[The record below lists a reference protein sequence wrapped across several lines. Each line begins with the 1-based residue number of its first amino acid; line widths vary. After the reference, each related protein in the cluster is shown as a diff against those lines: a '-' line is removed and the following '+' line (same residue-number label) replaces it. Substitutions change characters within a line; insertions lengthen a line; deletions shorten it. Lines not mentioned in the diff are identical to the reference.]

1 MPHRK
6 AVRRLQLCVMSILAG
21 FSFSEAA
28 GQDLVVIATTDFSV
42 FGSLAAFEPEADTA
56 SVNLVNTHGDNAI
69 RTYQGLVYVINQL
82 GGDNIMVLD
91 PEDLSVSIRQ
101 FSVGEGSNPR
111 DIAFISET
119 KAYVPRYAKASL
131 LVVNPAT
138 GDSLKAIDLSPFAD
152 EDGIPEMNAALAVG
166 GRVYV
171 TCQRLDRNAFFAPTD
186 RSVVAVIDAEADS
199 LMDLDP
205 EEAGV
210 QGIDLTLK
218 NPDTAVLRNGKI
230 YISCVG
236 AFLDFTDGGIEI
248 VDTAENRSLGPGINE
263 AELGGE
269 VGAIAMS
276 SDTRG
281 YVVLGDSS
289 FSNSIKPFDLSDR
302 TASEP
307 LDGHSGGFTPDI
319 QIAGGKLY
327 VADRGSFTDP
337 ESAGILIYDSETG
350 ERLKGPINTGLP
362 PHGIAFVGP
371 GSLAS
376 DFDADGDVDLDD
388 FFAFAAVFGTKTGE
402 AGFEDRF
409 DLVPSGEIDFDDFF
423 FFAGDFGKKG

>member
-6 AVRRLQLCVMSILAG
+6 TVRSLQLCVLSILVG

-28 GQDLVVIATTDFSV
+28 AQDLVVVATTDFSI

-69 RTYQGLVYVINQL
+69 RSYRGLVYVINQL
-82 GGDNIMVLD
+82 GGDNIMVMD
-91 PEDLSVSIRQ
+91 PEDLSAPRQ
-101 FSVGEGSNPR
+101 FSVGDGSNPR
-111 DIAFISET
+111 DIAFTSET
-119 KAYVPRYAKASL
+119 KAYVPRYARSSL

-138 GDSLKAIDLSPFAD
+138 GDSLKTIDLSSFAD
-152 EDGIPEMNAALAVG
+152 EDGIPEMNTALAVD

-171 TCQRLDRNAFFAPTD
+171 TCQRLDRNAFLAPTD

-199 LMDLDP
+199 VIDLDP
-205 EEAGV
+205 EEAGI

-218 NPDTAVLRNGKI
+218 NTDTAVLRNGKI

-248 VDTAENRSLGPGINE
+248 VDTVENRSLGPGIGE
-263 AELGGE
+263 AELGGD

-276 SDTRG
+276 SDTKG

-319 QIAGGKLY
+319 QIAGGRLY

-337 ESAGILIYDSETG
+337 ESAGVLIYDTETG
-350 ERLKGPINTGLP
+350 EKLRGPINTGLP
-362 PHGIAFVGP
+362 PHGIAFVGA
-371 GSLAS
+371 GGLAS

-388 FFAFAAVFGTKTGE
+388 FFDFAAVFGTKTGE

-423 FFAGDFGKKG
+423 FFVGEFGNKG